1 MLRFLVLV
9 LLLANG
15 VYFAWSGGWLRGL
28 GAAPAVQ
35 TEPQRLDQQIK
46 PEVLHVLTPE
56 EVRRVEAAT
65 APEASPSECLEAGL
79 FDGKQSA
86 ALRHTLEER
95 LPAGSWTLMAAVQP
109 TRWIVYMGKYASADA
124 ANKKKAELKG
134 RSVAVEPLRNPGLE
148 PGVSMGGYETQAR
161 ANQAL
166 KELTRQGVRTARVV
180 LESPEQRGDMLR
192 LPAVDEKLR
201 PVVEGINEALGGK
214 ALKVCGR

>member
-46 PEVLHVLTPE
+46 PEVLRILTPE

-65 APEASPSECLEAGL
+65 APKASPPECLEAGL

-95 LPAGSWTLMAAVQP
+95 LPAGNWTLLATVQP

-134 RSVAVEPLRNPGLE
+134 RSVAVEPLRNPALE

-214 ALKVCGR
+214 ALKVCGK